1 MPALRPS
8 WLTGPA
14 DQNQKQIKIKGT
26 QPRWRSTAA
35 TGAVALLF
43 CGSGLAR
50 EKPESAALNQDA
62 HVIVNDLREQ
72 ARSHIWTVPA
82 LAFDF
87 ALQHSSRPVGRCA
100 LAVDLDFDLRRPVK
114 PRWLNA
120 GFGAWVTRQDAGL
133 AALGQGW
140 PIAAAHGPKPWRAH
154 RAWARCRVVGQE
166 RFAYFCAVQ
175 K

>member
-1 MPALRPS
+1 MVPLLQRVTFGKRPKSNQKVFAPPLGASLRLGMPALRPS

-35 TGAVALLF
+35 TGGVALLF

-50 EKPESAALNQDA
+50 EKPESAAFIQNAL
-62 HVIVNDLREQ
+62 VIVNDLREQ

-87 ALQHSSRPVGRCA
+87 ALQHSSRPVAPG
-100 LAVDLDFDLRRPVK
+100 V
-114 PRWLNA
+114 
-120 GFGAWVTRQDAGL
+120 
-133 AALGQGW
+133 
-140 PIAAAHGPKPWRAH
+140 
-154 RAWARCRVVGQE
+154 RVVVVSPI
-166 RFAYFCAVQ
+166 F
-175 K
+175 